1 MNDIFKNLTKIIKE
15 NNEII
20 FMTHRNMDL
29 DGFGAALCMNE
40 IVKSF
45 GKKSYI
51 FINDTKNH
59 KSVEKAFV
67 RLKEGNININYIN
80 RDNYRKLLKK
90 DPLLIILDIH
100 KPDIVEYPKLLEQV
114 NKIVVI
120 DHHIKGKDYIKNT
133 KLSYI
138 SANFSSTNEMVAN
151 YLKYLN
157 KKVSPLIATIMLS
170 GIEIDTNSFNVKTT
184 AETYEAAAFL
194 AKMGADNVIKQELLK
209 ESKDEFVRRQ
219 EFVRD
224 SFMIN
229 RNMAMCIL
237 DDNIYDKEDLATI
250 AEELLQFDEV
260 EASFSIGKLSKTTI
274 GVSARSIG
282 KINVEEIMT
291 QLGGGGHITEAA
303 AQIKKSSIDKVK
315 KAIIEIV
322 GD

>member
-1 MNDIFKNLTKIIKE
+1 
-15 NNEII
+15 
-20 FMTHRNMDL
+20 
-29 DGFGAALCMNE
+29 
-40 IVKSF
+40 
-45 GKKSYI
+45 
-51 FINDTKNH
+51 
-59 KSVEKAFV
+59 
-67 RLKEGNININYIN
+67 
-80 RDNYRKLLKK
+80 
-90 DPLLIILDIH
+90 
-100 KPDIVEYPKLLEQV
+100 
-114 NKIVVI
+114 
-120 DHHIKGKDYIKNT
+120 
-133 KLSYI
+133 
-138 SANFSSTNEMVAN
+138 MVAN